1 MAKRLIR
8 VAKDLNVGI
17 STLVEHLQKQGFEV
31 ENSPRA
37 KVSDE
42 AYNVLL
48 RDFEKSIAIKS
59 QADQLTIGSRIKKN
73 EAEKKEEQDRRN
85 HENYLARV
93 KKEKKMAKKIEREVK
108 NLEKQEMELI
118 ARLQS
123 TQALQ
128 KEAYAQLES
137 ALTTPTGS
145 NSNHK

>member
-1 MAKRLIR
+1 MAKRLIK

-42 AYNVLL
+42 AYKVLL

-73 EAEKKEEQDRRN
+73 EAEKREEQEKERKKKEE
-85 HENYLARV
+85 A
-93 KKEKKMAKKIEREVK
+93 
-108 NLEKQEMELI
+108 
-118 ARLQS
+118 ARLQK
-123 TQALQ
+123 AEEER
-128 KEAYAQLES
+128 KKKAEAA
-137 ALTTPTGS
+137 
-145 NSNHK
+145 NK